1 MSPPQG
7 GQYIRLDTVPNN
19 LDLMA
24 GCKLA
29 EMAVNLAGGADLI
42 QFFPAL
48 CIAATISWLSWARAR
63 L

>member
-7 GQYIRLDTVPNN
+7 GQYISLDTVPNN

-24 GCKLA
+24 GGKLA
-29 EMAVNLAGGADLI
+29 DMAVNLAGGADLI

-48 CIAATISWLSWARAR
+48 
-63 L
+63 